1 MNQPFNEYEID
12 CFRRAGRI
20 ISDVREWAKTAIAP
34 GVEMRV
40 VLETVEDM
48 IRERGAEPGFP
59 AQSSRNSTAAH
70 YCTSPKDTTVY
81 EEGDC
86 VKIDIGAHIDGYVVD
101 TAATV
106 DLSND
111 GRWVS
116 LIQASDEALGAA
128 IKQVK
133 DGVPTGTIG
142 AVIERKIVAA
152 GFQPIRNLTGHGLGR
167 WKVHTLPAIPNS
179 AEGGGPLLRTGMV
192 FAIEPFSCT
201 GEGYVFEQGKSEVFM
216 MVEPPKREKGY
227 DAALLADILSW
238 NGLPIA
244 RRYFTDHDPI
254 VLERTINKLARQK
267 ALLRYPPLVEE
278 QGVMVAQ
285 TEHTIYLGP
294 EGPEVL
300 TA

>member
-1 MNQPFNEYEID
+1 VNQPFNEYEID

-20 ISDVREWAKTAIAP
+20 ISEVREWAKTAIAP

-70 YCTSPKDTTVY
+70 YCTSPKDATVY
-81 EEGDC
+81 QEGDC

-179 AEGGGPLLRTGMV
+179 AERGGPLLRTGMV

-201 GEGYVFEQGKSEVFM
+201 GKGYVFEQGKSEVFM
-216 MVEPPKREKGY
+216 MVQPPKREKGY

-238 NGLPIA
+238 NGLPFA
-244 RRYFTDHDPI
+244 RRYFADHDPA

-267 ALLRYPPLVEE
+267 ALVRYPPLVEE

>member
-1 MNQPFNEYEID
+1 MNQPFSDYEID
-12 CFRRAGRI
+12 CFRRAGRV
-20 ISDVREWAKTAIAP
+20 ISDVREWAKTAILP
-34 GVEMRV
+34 GVEMRH

-48 IRERGAEPGFP
+48 IREQGAEPGFP
-59 AQSSRNSTAAH
+59 AQSSRNSVAAH
-70 YCTSPKDTTVY
+70 YCTSPQDTTVY

-106 DLSND
+106 DLSSD
-111 GRWVS
+111 GRWAA
-116 LIQASDEALGAA
+116 LIQAADDALAAA
-128 IKQVK
+128 INLVK
-133 DGVPTGTIG
+133 DGTPTGTLG
-142 AVIERKIVAA
+142 TVIETKIVSA

-179 AEGGGPLLRTGMV
+179 ANRGGPLLRTGMV

-201 GEGYVFEQGKSEVFM
+201 GEGYVFERGKSEVFM
-216 MVEPPKREKGY
+216 IAEPPKRPRAY

-244 RRYFTDHDPI
+244 RRYFTDHDPA
-254 VLERTINKLARQK
+254 VLERTINRLVRQK
-267 ALLRYPPLVEE
+267 ALVRYPPLVE
-278 QGVMVAQ
+278 QPGVMVAQ

-294 EGPEVL
+294 DGPEIL
-300 TA
+300 TL

>member
-20 ISDVREWAKTAIAP
+20 ISDVREWAKTAIVP

-40 VLETVEDM
+40 VLEAVEDM

-70 YCTSPKDTTVY
+70 YCTSPQDTTVY

-111 GRWVS
+111 GRWAP
-116 LIQASDEALGAA
+116 LIQAADDALGAA

-142 AVIERKIVAA
+142 AVIERKIVSA

-179 AEGGGPLLRTGMV
+179 AERGGPLLRTGMV

-201 GEGYVFEQGKSEVFM
+201 GEGYVVEQGKSEVFM
-216 MVEPPKREKGY
+216 MVEPPKRERGY
-227 DAALLADILSW
+227 DSALLADILSW
-238 NGLPIA
+238 NGLPFA
-244 RRYFTDHDPI
+244 RRYFTDHAPAL
-254 VLERTINKLARQK
+254 LERTINKLAR
-267 ALLRYPPLVEE
+267 
-278 QGVMVAQ
+278 
-285 TEHTIYLGP
+285 
-294 EGPEVL
+294 
-300 TA
+300 